1 MREAVERVL
10 NDVRQALRLHAGGI
24 ELVDIEEGR
33 GIVKVRLT
41 GTCDGCA
48 LSHITLKRGV
58 ETALCQAIPEVRE
71 VIAV

>member
-1 MREAVERVL
+1 MREAIEKVLDQVRV
-10 NDVRQALRLHAGGI
+10 ALRLHAGGI
-24 ELVDIEEGR
+24 ELVDIEAER

-48 LSHITLKRGV
+48 LSNITLKRGV

>member
-1 MREAVERVL
+1 MRDAVEKVL
-10 NDVRQALRLHAGGI
+10 DNVRQALRLHAGGI
-24 ELVDIEEGR
+24 ELINVEESK
-33 GIVKVRLT
+33 GIVTVHLT

-48 LSHITLKRGV
+48 LSEVTLKRGV

>member
-1 MREAVERVL
+1 MREAVENIL
-10 NDVRQALRLHAGGI
+10 DQVRQALKLHAGGI
-24 ELVDIEEGR
+24 ELVDIEPER

-48 LSHITLKRGV
+48 LSEVTLKRGV
-58 ETALCQAIPEVRE
+58 ETALCKAIPEVRE